1 MARHRSAPV
10 TPAYVDDA
18 SADARRM
25 RKRKRWSLGR
35 QKAHRGRDPVL
46 LDLFEFPPSGTELV
60 SVFNVPCH
68 ASIYSF
74 HGIPSKGFRRHKQ
87 GRPIAFPV
95 HPAKLAAMRSTWE
108 ETMGHKI
115 AVMGTGAV
123 GAYAGAHMARAGE
136 DITFI
141 DPWPENV
148 ETMKAKGLKVSH
160 IRDVPEWS
168 TPVRALHLTELQQA
182 AKEKPFDIAFVCM
195 KSYDTEWATTMIA
208 QYLGPN
214 GFVVSLQNCM
224 NEETIAGVVGW
235 GKVIG
240 CIASS
245 ITVDLC
251 EPGHV
256 RRAAGK
262 SGDKHTVFRTG
273 EVHGR
278 ITDRVQEIRRLVAL
292 ADSALA
298 TTNIWGERWSKLVT
312 NAMANG
318 MSASTGLVSK
328 AILTNDALRHF
339 GARLGS
345 EAIRVG
351 QALGYELEEVHHIDP
366 EVIARAGEGDAAA
379 TKAYDEHRL
388 AEVSK
393 SGGGEHRPSM
403 GQDMMKGRRTEIEF
417 LNGLI
422 TRKGEEVGIP
432 TPANRALVDI
442 VKRVERGELQ
452 ADPKH
457 ILELR
462 LN

>member
-1 MARHRSAPV
+1 
-10 TPAYVDDA
+10 
-18 SADARRM
+18 
-25 RKRKRWSLGR
+25 
-35 QKAHRGRDPVL
+35 
-46 LDLFEFPPSGTELV
+46 
-60 SVFNVPCH
+60 
-68 ASIYSF
+68 
-74 HGIPSKGFRRHKQ
+74 
-87 GRPIAFPV
+87 
-95 HPAKLAAMRSTWE
+95 
-108 ETMGHKI
+108 MGYKI
-115 AVMGTGAV
+115 AIMGTGAV
-123 GAYAGAHMARAGE
+123 GAYAGAHMARNGE
-136 DITFI
+136 DVTFI
-141 DPWPENV
+141 DPWPANV

-195 KSYDTEWATTMIA
+195 KSYDTEWATVMIA
-208 QYLGPN
+208 QYLAPG

-235 GKVIG
+235 GKVVG

-278 ITDRVQEIRRLVAL
+278 ITDRLLEIKRLVSL
-292 ADSALA
+292 TDSAIA
-298 TTNIWGERWSKLVT
+298 TSNLWGERWSKLVT

-318 MSASTGLVSK
+318 MSASTGLISK
-328 AILTNDALRHF
+328 EILMNDSLRRF

-366 EVIARAGEGDAAA
+366 EVIAGAGEGDPAA
-379 TKAYDEHRL
+379 TREYDEHRL
-388 AEVSK
+388 AEVQK

-403 GQDMMKGRRTEIEF
+403 GQDMVKGRRTEIDF
-417 LNGLI
+417 LNGFI
-422 TRKGEEVGIP
+422 VRKGDEIGLR
-432 TPANRALVDI
+432 TPANAALTDI
-442 VKRVERGELQ
+442 VKRVEKGELKP
-452 ADPKH
+452 DPKH
-457 ILELR
+457 LIDLR